1 MVKNLAHT
9 GQLGVCSRRFLR
21 LSDRQK
27 EEREK
32 VENISQKGIQA
43 IVVSSGIIADVV
55 QLCDLLD
62 DGLIKA
68 IHIGKLDKV
77 AAIFLESGESISN
90 TDDSFEDGEFWDD
103 ITVNERTE
111 TSSENRAHVP
121 SCDTGVVIVQAKED
135 LTRDG
140 AR

>member
-1 MVKNLAHT
+1 MSSLLPDSGQDSERLLITHAHT

-55 QLCDLLD
+55 QLCD
-62 DGLIKA
+62 
-68 IHIGKLDKV
+68 
-77 AAIFLESGESISN
+77 
-90 TDDSFEDGEFWDD
+90 
-103 ITVNERTE
+103 
-111 TSSENRAHVP
+111 
-121 SCDTGVVIVQAKED
+121 
-135 LTRDG
+135 
-140 AR
+140 